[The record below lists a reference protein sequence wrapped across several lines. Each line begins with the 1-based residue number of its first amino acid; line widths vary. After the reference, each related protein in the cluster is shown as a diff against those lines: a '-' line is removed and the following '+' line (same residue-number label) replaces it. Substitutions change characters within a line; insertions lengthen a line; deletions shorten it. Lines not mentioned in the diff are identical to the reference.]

1 MSDIPSNGEAAT
13 MPETISASERMSDD
27 AAVASRRWWRWLVAF
42 VLLAAVVTGFFDRIS
57 IAVLFTDKAFNSA
70 LGTNFQP
77 LALGLLMTAFLFA
90 YAISSLL
97 LSFVGD
103 LFGARRTLG
112 YAAGAWG
119 VLMILMGGSRSYMA
133 MIAYRIA
140 LGIAE
145 GPQFSLISGAI
156 RQWFPTREQARAN
169 SIWMIGSPLGSA
181 IGFPLTIWL
190 VATFGW
196 RSSFYVLG
204 FLTLIVVMPLIFIV
218 MRRPPQ
224 AAAPDEQASPVS
236 GEGANPVETVRD
248 LIKTPRVWMLCGYG
262 TGMLTFLWGLN
273 GWLPTYLQ
281 RVRHFNIHQM
291 GFYSSLPFV
300 LMFIAEVA
308 SGYIA
313 DKTDRRARNSLFGL
327 CSAGILLFLATLVSD
342 GHLSAILIALS
353 TAALG
358 FGSPTHYALA
368 MRVLPPALTSTGI
381 GIINGVGNLLAALA
395 PTLIGWIIA
404 STGNFQIG
412 LLVIVFASIFGGL
425 SLIPLVRA
433 KL

>member
-1 MSDIPSNGEAAT
+1 MSDIPSNGETAALPGT
-13 MPETISASERMSDD
+13 TSVSEGEFDD
-27 AAVASRRWWRWLVAF
+27 AGVTSHNWWRWLVAL

-57 IAVLFTDKAFNSA
+57 IAVLFTDKAFNST

-77 LALGLLMTAFLFA
+77 LALGVLMTAFLFA
-90 YAISSLL
+90 YAISALL
-97 LSFVGD
+97 LSFIGD

-119 VLMILMGGSRSYMA
+119 VLMILMGGCRSYMA

-156 RQWFPTREQARAN
+156 RQWFPTGEQARAN

-218 MRRPPQ
+218 MRQPP
-224 AAAPDEQASPVS
+224 AATAPERTSASPN
-236 GEGANPVETVRD
+236 EGMAPAETVWD

-291 GFYSSLPFV
+291 GFYSSLPFA

-313 DKTDRRARNSLFGL
+313 DKTDKRARNSLFGL

-381 GIINGVGNLLAALA
+381 GIINGVGNLLGALA
-395 PTLIGWIIA
+395 PTLIGLIIA
-404 STGNFQIG
+404 RTGNFQIG
-412 LLVIVFASIFGGL
+412 LLVIVFASIFGSL

>member
-1 MSDIPSNGEAAT
+1 M
-13 MPETISASERMSDD
+13 
-27 AAVASRRWWRWLVAF
+27 
-42 VLLAAVVTGFFDRIS
+42 LLAAVVTGFFDRIS
-57 IAVLFTDKAFNSA
+57 IAVLFTDKAFNST

-90 YAISSLL
+90 YAISALL

-119 VLMILMGGSRSYMA
+119 VLMILMGGCRSYMA

-156 RQWFPTREQARAN
+156 RQWFPTGEQARAN

-218 MRRPPQ
+218 MRQPP
-224 AAAPDEQASPVS
+224 AATAPERTSASPN
-236 GEGANPVETVRD
+236 EGMAPAETVWD

-291 GFYSSLPFV
+291 GFYSSLPFA

-313 DKTDRRARNSLFGL
+313 DKTDKRARNSLFGL

-381 GIINGVGNLLAALA
+381 GIINGVGNLLGALA
-395 PTLIGWIIA
+395 PTLIGLIITR
-404 STGNFQIG
+404 TGNFQIG
-412 LLVIVFASIFGGL
+412 LLVIVFASIFGSL